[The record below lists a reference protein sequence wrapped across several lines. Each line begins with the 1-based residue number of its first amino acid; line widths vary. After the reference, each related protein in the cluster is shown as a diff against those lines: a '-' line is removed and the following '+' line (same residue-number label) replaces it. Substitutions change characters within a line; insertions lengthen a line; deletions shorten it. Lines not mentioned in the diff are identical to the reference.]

1 MSTTAAQAGKGA
13 GANLSFIP
21 SCSNRGVEFPKAS
34 DGRQPAAPRLAPP
47 SAGTAQGARSARR
60 RLLGGIVCLLAGIWT
75 VLVYV
80 SWQQFDFARDR
91 AALTAGTLTRLVESW
106 VLSSLGRI
114 DDVAATIEVQLAAG
128 TEAGQLRAALERHR
142 AGHSDLFQAIEVV
155 GVDGTRLAALPQTPP
170 EAGIAAT
177 PGDGL
182 VVGTPS
188 TVDGTTLLSL
198 SRPLFDA
205 AGRERARL
213 VVLVDSLRFGGATA
227 SLGLPADASFMVM
240 RADGVLLAASVPA
253 DRARIG
259 SDLSDTE
266 LWRHTAGVPA
276 STFRSRDLSGGFQLF
291 AQRAITAGFGGDAPA
306 RLVVTVALGDAFV
319 YAEAERRTI
328 IFGLLAAVLSSAL
341 VLAAGAIRRELDSR
355 LRMER
360 ALAVSASAVAAVSSG
375 IVVVDAEG
383 DGGVVALNPAFEAI
397 VGASSGNLVG
407 KPWADVVGPHG
418 RDWLRLDK
426 PVREVQMTRLGGP
439 PIWVEI
445 RAAAIPGGQ
454 DDRQLI
460 ALIVTDVTQRRIAE
474 QAMLR
479 AKNQAEHANRAK
491 SDFLANMSHEL
502 RTPLNAILG
511 FSEIISKQL
520 LGPVGTVAY
529 REYANDIYTS
539 GKHLLNIITDILDFA
554 KIEATTLKLE
564 ESEIQL
570 GKLLGTCMRFT
581 STRAAQAD
589 VKVVLELATDFPA
602 VWADDLRLKQIVLN
616 LLSNAIK
623 FSPIGETV
631 SIRAHQSV
639 DGGLEIEIADKGC
652 GMSPAELDV
661 ALQPFRQIESSMAKR
676 TEGTGLGLPLAKR
689 LIDLH
694 GGALEIDTR
703 PGGGTVARIR
713 LPASRTRP
721 LEAAPRVAAQA
732 R

>member
-1 MSTTAAQAGKGA
+1 MAV
-13 GANLSFIP
+13 ANLSFIP
-21 SCSNRGVEFPKAS
+21 SCLNRVVETPKAS
-34 DGRQPAAPRLAPP
+34 SGSAPAQPQLPPRAA
-47 SAGTAQGARSARR
+47 GASLRGRSARG
-60 RLLGGIVCLLAGIWT
+60 RLLGGIVCLLAGIWS

-106 VLSSLGRI
+106 VLSSFGRI
-114 DDVAATIEVQLAAG
+114 DDLAATIEVQMAAG
-128 TEAGQLRAALERHR
+128 ADAGQLRAALDRHR
-142 AGHSDLFQAIEVV
+142 AGNPDLLLGIDVIGVDDTRLVALPESFSAPELPAAPGAGLVIGRPVV
-155 GVDGTRLAALPQTPP
+155 GEGAPLLP
-170 EAGIAAT
+170 
-177 PGDGL
+177 
-182 VVGTPS
+182 
-188 TVDGTTLLSL
+188 L

-213 VVLVDSLRFGGATA
+213 VVLVDALRFGGTA
-227 SLGLPADASFMVM
+227 SSLGLPADASFMVM
-240 RADGVLLAASVPA
+240 RADGVLVAASTES

-259 SDLSDTE
+259 TDISDSE
-266 LWRHTAGVPA
+266 LWRRLVGMPA
-276 STFRSRDLSGGFQLF
+276 STFRSGDLSGGGQLF
-291 AQRAITAGFGGDAPA
+291 AHRAIAAGGAGATPA
-306 RLVVTVALGDAFV
+306 RLVVTVGLGDAFV

-355 LRMER
+355 IRMER

-383 DGGVVALNPAFEAI
+383 DGGVVALNPAFETI
-397 VGASSGNLVG
+397 VGAARGNVVG
-407 KPWADVVGPHG
+407 KPWAEVVGPHG
-418 RDWLRLDK
+418 KDWLRLDK
-426 PVREVQMTRLGGP
+426 PVREVQMARPGGE

-564 ESEIQL
+564 ETEIQL
-570 GKLLGTCMRFT
+570 GKLLSTCMRFT
-581 STRAAQAD
+581 STRAVQAD
-589 VKVVLELATDFPA
+589 VKVALELPPDFPA

-623 FSPIGETV
+623 FSPTGETV
-631 SIRAHQSV
+631 GIRARLNAE
-639 DGGLEIEIADKGC
+639 GGVEIEVVDRGC

-703 PGGGTVARIR
+703 PGKGTVARIR

-721 LEAAPRVAAQA
+721 LESAPRVAAQG